1 MTTGSGIDMASVYAV
16 KYRKTPDIL
25 RAAVMGQSPDKGL
38 DSYTALNALKLVKE
52 ADMTAMAGQA
62 QQPTSAPSFVAQ
74 ALAPPAPPQGL
85 AGMIPMGAP
94 VGQMPQGMPQ
104 GMPQRA
110 PQAPMP
116 QQTMQAASGGLAGMY
131 TPEEDYADGGIVA
144 FAEPTPENNYSL
156 VRDETAPEYVYD
168 PNGASSMR
176 VLESEA
182 VGDDGE
188 ANPTTLTTAQ
198 AMLAKYMGFEP
209 KEMSVADQEAF
220 LDRYEKRMEKAAGPN
235 IYAPAKERQKA
246 REDAIA
252 GDRRSGEGMAL
263 LTAAGKILKG
273 RNLAEGASE
282 ALPAYA
288 QQLAEVRKA
297 EREEKRSIEQM
308 NFSLA
313 DAERKER
320 MGNTRGA
327 QAALEAARKF
337 QQDANKAQSDKL
349 RYGADIAAR
358 TVNYSRMANK
368 GAGDKAPKVPEQLA
382 KAEYDNLMAVSKPN
396 PGESETAFEARIRA
410 QALRATQVQLAQKQT
425 FSMSDIPKGGAKD
438 TNAQAIITSRENTAA
453 QGALNDFKTYKKT
466 AWKKY
471 VADNGGDEKAAETAY
486 KSGWM
491 TKNPNAGA
499 DDFDPNKAVDYIP
512 TAKPAATSSVKPGA
526 VLNYDANG
534 KRID

>member
-1 MTTGSGIDMASVYAV
+1 
-16 KYRKTPDIL
+16 
-25 RAAVMGQSPDKGL
+25 
-38 DSYTALNALKLVKE
+38 
-52 ADMTAMAGQA
+52 
-62 QQPTSAPSFVAQ
+62 
-74 ALAPPAPPQGL
+74 
-85 AGMIPMGAP
+85 
-94 VGQMPQGMPQ
+94 
-104 GMPQRA
+104 
-110 PQAPMP
+110 
-116 QQTMQAASGGLAGMY
+116 MY
-131 TPEEDYADGGIVA
+131 TPDEDYAEGGIVA

-168 PNGASSMR
+168 PNSASQMR
-176 VLESEA
+176 RLESEV
-182 VGDDGE
+182 VGDDDGE

-220 LDRYEKRMEKAAGPN
+220 LDRYEERMKKAAGPD

-288 QQLAEVRKA
+288 QQSAEVRKA
-297 EREEKRSIEQM
+297 EQLEKRSIEQM

-327 QAALEAARKF
+327 QTALEAARKF

-358 TVNYSRMANK
+358 TVNYSRAANK
-368 GAGDKAPKVPEQLA
+368 GAGDKMPKVPEQLA

-410 QALRATQVQLAQKQT
+410 QALRATQAQLAQKQT
-425 FSMSDIPKGGAKD
+425 FSLSDIPKGGAKD
-438 TNAQAIITSRENTAA
+438 TNAQAIITSKENTAA
-453 QGALNDFKTYKKT
+453 QNALNDFKTYKKT

-471 VADNGGDEKAAETAY
+471 VESHGGDETRASQAY
-486 KSGWM
+486 KSGWK
-491 TKNPNAGA
+491 TTNPNAGS
-499 DDFDPNKAVDYIP
+499 DDFDPASAADYTP
-512 TAKPAATSSVKPGA
+512 TVKPAGTKPGT
-526 VLNYDANG
+526 VLNYDASG
-534 KRID
+534 KRIN

>member
-1 MTTGSGIDMASVYAV
+1 
-16 KYRKTPDIL
+16 L
-25 RAAVMGQSPDKGL
+25 R
-38 DSYTALNALKLVKE
+38 LVKE
-52 ADMTAMAGQA
+52 ADMMDMAGQA
-62 QQPTSAPSFVAQ
+62 QQPTSSPSIVAQ
-74 ALAPPAPPQGL
+74 NLAPNPMMQGL
-85 AGMIPMGAP
+85 GAMVPGAMG
-94 VGQMPQGMPQ
+94 GQGMPQ
-104 GMPQRA
+104 GQAPQ
-110 PQAPMP
+110 QAPMP
-116 QQTMQAASGGLAGMY
+116 QPTMQAASGGLAGMY
-131 TPEEDYADGGIVA
+131 TPDEDYANGGIVA

-156 VRDETAPEYVYD
+156 VRDEDAPAYVYD

-182 VGDDGE
+182 VGDDEEYTGGSASRPVQRRAFARQDE
-188 ANPTTLTTAQ
+188 YL
-198 AMLAKYMGFEP
+198 GFDPE
-209 KEMSVADQEAF
+209 EMSVAAQEAF
-220 LDRYEKRMEKAAGPN
+220 MDRYEARMKKAAGPD

-252 GDRRSGEGMAL
+252 SDRRSGEGMAL

-337 QQDANKAQSDKL
+337 QQDANKAKSDKL
-349 RYGADIAAR
+349 RFSADIATR
-358 TVNYSRMANK
+358 NVQYDRLANK
-368 GAGDKAPKVPEQLA
+368 GAGDKGPKIAEQLGA
-382 KAEYDNLMAVSKPN
+382 AEIAYAQNPSKENLTIV
-396 PGESETAFEARIRA
+396 
-410 QALRATQVQLAQKQT
+410 QALRRTQDRLAQKQT
-425 FSMSDIPKGGAKD
+425 FSLSDYPAEGPRAK
-438 TNAQAIITSRENTAA
+438 NAAAVITSKENTAA
-453 QGALNDFKTYKKT
+453 QTALADFKQYKKT

-491 TKNPNAGA
+491 TKNPNAGS

-512 TAKPAATSSVKPGA
+512 TAAPAATSSAKPGA

-534 KRID
+534 KRIN

>member
-1 MTTGSGIDMASVYAV
+1 MAIDMASVYAAR
-16 KYRKTPDIL
+16 YRKQPDML
-25 RAAVMGQSPDKGL
+25 RAAVMGQSPDPKL
-38 DSYTALNALKLVKE
+38 DSYTALNALRLVKE
-52 ADMTAMAGQA
+52 ADMMDMAGKA
-62 QQPTSAPSFVAQ
+62 QQPTSAPSILAEN
-74 ALAPPAPPQGL
+74 LAPPPMQQGL
-85 AGMIPMGAP
+85 GAMVPGAMGGQGIPS
-94 VGQMPQGMPQ
+94 QGMP
-104 GMPQRA
+104 PQQR
-110 PQAPMP
+110 APMP
-116 QQTMQAASGGLAGMY
+116 QPVMQAASGGLAGMY
-131 TPEEDYADGGIVA
+131 TPDEDYAAGGIVA

-410 QALRATQVQLAQKQT
+410 QALRATQAQLAQKQT

-491 TKNPNAGA
+491 TKNPSAGS

-512 TAKPAATSSVKPGA
+512 TARPAAGTTGNPIK
-526 VLNYDANG
+526 L
-534 KRID
+534 K

>member
-74 ALAPPAPPQGL
+74 ALAPPAPQQGL

-94 VGQMPQGMPQ
+94 VGQMPQ

-116 QQTMQAASGGLAGMY
+116 QQTMQAASGGLAGMP
-131 TPEEDYADGGIVA
+131 TPEEHFYEGGMVS

-156 VRDETAPEYVYD
+156 VRDEAAPEYVYD
-168 PNGASSMR
+168 PNSASQMR
-176 VLESEA
+176 RLESEV
-182 VGDDGE
+182 VGDDEEDTGGS
-188 ANPTTLTTAQ
+188 ASRPVQRRAFAAQ
-198 AMLAKYMGFEP
+198 DEYMRFDP
-209 KEMSVADQEAF
+209 KDMSVADQEAF
-220 LDRYEKRMEKAAGPN
+220 LDRAEARMAKAAGPD
-235 IYAPAKERQKA
+235 IYAPAKEELKA
-246 REDAIA
+246 RRQALA
-252 GDRRSGEGMAL
+252 GDRRTGEGLAL
-263 LTAAGKILKG
+263 ISTAGAILKG
-273 RNLAEGASE
+273 RNLAEGASN
-282 ALPAYA
+282 AAPVFA
-288 QQLAEVRKA
+288 QQMGEVRKA
-297 EREEKRSIEQM
+297 EREEKRAIEQM
-308 NFSLA
+308 NFALN
-313 DAERKER
+313 DAQRKER
-320 MGNTRGA
+320 MGNTRAA
-327 QAALEAARKF
+327 QASLEAARKF
-337 QQDANKAQSDKL
+337 QQDANKARADKL
-349 RYGADIAAR
+349 RFSADIATR
-358 TVNYSRMANK
+358 NVQYDRLANK
-368 GAGDKAPKVPEQLA
+368 GAGDKEPKVAEQLA
-382 KAEYDNLMAVSKPN
+382 KAELAYARNPTKENLIDVK
-396 PGESETAFEARIRA
+396 
-410 QALRATQVQLAQKQT
+410 ALRATQAQLAQKQT

-491 TKNPNAGA
+491 TKNPSAGS
-499 DDFDPNKAVDYIP
+499 DDFDPNKAVDYTP

-534 KRID
+534 KRIN